1 LRAFVAIE
9 IPDEVVLDSLV
20 SFQKELMA
28 TGADLKL
35 VEKRNL
41 HFTVKFLGGISE
53 TQALDADRRLRSL
66 QLAGSVVSVAGV
78 GAFPTVHR
86 PNVVWVGVG
95 QDDESKVHS
104 IAEGVIKALEG
115 IGESDNRPFQAHLT
129 LARVRSA
136 VNRGELAALIGASSE
151 KAFGSIKLTTF
162 RLKSSQLTPRGPI
175 YRDVGVYNLL

>member
-1 LRAFVAIE
+1 VAIE
-9 IPDEVVLDSLV
+9 IPDKGVLDSLV
-20 SFQKELMA
+20 SFQRELAA

-35 VEKRNL
+35 VEKQNL
-41 HFTVKFLGGISE
+41 HFTVKFLGDISE
-53 TQALDADRRLRSL
+53 TQASDADARLRSL
-66 QLAGSVVSVAGV
+66 QLGGAVVSVVGV

-95 QDDESKVHS
+95 RDDESKVRF

-115 IGESDNRPFQAHLT
+115 IGESDNRPLQAHLT
-129 LARVRSA
+129 LARVRSG
-136 VNRGELAALIGASSE
+136 VNRGELAALIRVSSE

-162 RLKSSQLTPRGPI
+162 RLKSSQLTPSGPI